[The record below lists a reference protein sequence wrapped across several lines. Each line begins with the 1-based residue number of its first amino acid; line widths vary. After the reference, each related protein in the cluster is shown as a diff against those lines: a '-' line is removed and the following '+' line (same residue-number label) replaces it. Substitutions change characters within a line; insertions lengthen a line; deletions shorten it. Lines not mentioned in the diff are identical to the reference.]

1 MMLSVVFTTFLS
13 SQSQE
18 TYRPLLKDGKVW
30 NIEYTVGGLKTV
42 QMTYFIEGDTVVD
55 GAKCFKMYTTMTD
68 TQSGETRQGTQ
79 PIVMLEADRQ
89 VWEVL
94 EKGDI
99 RRRIL
104 FDFNLSEGS
113 SVSYGDSPELELCR
127 IDSVE
132 AGGRLFRRLTFRGN
146 VDGMEA
152 TQHWIEGVGSEKGPL
167 TPVVIGSVG
176 NNMRLVSC
184 YEDGECIFTT
194 DDFEAPPVVSRME
207 RTRHDADD
215 RAVNLYDLQGRRL
228 SGQLTKKGV
237 YIKDGNKMISR

>member
-1 MMLSVVFTTFLS
+1 M
-13 SQSQE
+13 
-18 TYRPLLKDGKVW
+18 
-30 NIEYTVGGLKTV
+30 
-42 QMTYFIEGDTVVD
+42 VD
-55 GAKCFKMYTTMTD
+55 GAKCFKMLTTMTN
-68 TQSGETRQGTQ
+68 TQSGETQQGTQ
-79 PIVMLEADRQ
+79 PIVMLEEDRQ

-132 AGGRLFRRLTFRGN
+132 ASGRLFRRLTFRGL

-167 TPVVIGSVG
+167 TPVVIGGVG

-184 YEDGECIFTT
+184 YEDGECIFTA
-194 DDFEAPPVVSRME
+194 DDFEAPPVVSSME
-207 RTRHDADD
+207 KTRHDTNDKA
-215 RAVNLYDLQGRRL
+215 ASLYDLQGRRL
-228 SGQLTKKGV
+228 SGQPMKKGV
-237 YIKDGNKMISR
+237 YIKDGSKMIRK